1 MAKKTDNSEREDDGN
16 LEETETGTQI
26 SSSFENKSDQIES
39 PIKLDNGLGTLIN
52 IRESIIQGSFL
63 PVTLLSVA
71 GKYPI
76 NEYVID

>member
-1 MAKKTDNSEREDDGN
+1 MAKKTDSSEREDDGN

-39 PIKLDNGLGTLIN
+39 PNKLDNGLGTLIN